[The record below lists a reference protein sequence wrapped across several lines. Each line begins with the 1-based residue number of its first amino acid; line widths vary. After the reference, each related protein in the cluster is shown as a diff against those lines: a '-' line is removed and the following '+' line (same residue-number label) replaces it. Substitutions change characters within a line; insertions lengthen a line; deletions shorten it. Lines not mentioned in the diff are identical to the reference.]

1 MFDAI
6 GRHLPRQ
13 QAREIAAVISHEL
26 RTPLTAIQ
34 EAVALLEGGLAGSVN
49 ERQLEFLVLA
59 SRNVRRMNRTVD
71 RLVQSVH
78 GPSVSPSPNSA
89 PNPAESSFRSTGQG
103 RLKGAPA
110 MAQPRI
116 LLVDD
121 EPDIVRTLE
130 FRLEAAGCT
139 VETASNGGRALDV
152 LRGGRVDLVLAD
164 FMMPEMNGIELTR
177 TIKDNPLWFDIPVL
191 LFSANP
197 DPEFR
202 RKAIDIGAEEY
213 LSKTIGAGAIADK
226 ALGLVGGTAAAAA
239 DAGTGPQLAALARS
253 LAEVLNLAA
262 SMEGMPK
269 PAASAIQS
277 AQRIAGELLDVVAG
291 EDRQ

>member
-13 QAREIAAVISHEL
+13 QAREIAATISHEL
-26 RTPLTAIQ
+26 RTPITAIQ
-34 EAVALLEGGLAGSVN
+34 EALALLEGGLLGGVT

-71 RLVQSVH
+71 RLVSSVQ
-78 GPSVSPSPNSA
+78 GDVPDA
-89 PNPAESSFRSTGQG
+89 AGPNPTESSFRSTEQG
-103 RLKGAPA
+103 MP
-110 MAQPRI
+110 QPRI

-130 FRLEAAGCT
+130 FRLEAAGCV
-139 VETASNGGRALDV
+139 VETASNGARALDV
-152 LRGGRVDLVLAD
+152 LRQSRVDLVLAD

-202 RKAIDIGAEEY
+202 RKALEMGAKDY
-213 LSKTIGAGAIADK
+213 LSKTIGASAIAEK
-226 ALGLVGGTAAAAA
+226 AIGLV
-239 DAGTGPQLAALARS
+239 AGVSPSAPSSGPQLAALARS
-253 LAEVLNLAA
+253 LSEVLLLASSVENLPKSAA
-262 SMEGMPK
+262 T
-269 PAASAIQS
+269 AIES
-277 AQRIAGELLDVVAG
+277 AQRISSELQELAAS
-291 EDRQ
+291 EERP